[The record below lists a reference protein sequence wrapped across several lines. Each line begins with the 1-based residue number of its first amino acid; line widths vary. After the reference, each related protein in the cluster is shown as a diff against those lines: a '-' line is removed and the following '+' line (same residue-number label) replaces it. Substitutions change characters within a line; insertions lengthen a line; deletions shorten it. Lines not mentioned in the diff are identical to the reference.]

1 MPSSPFE
8 IKFGPVREFFFQYRN
23 HGEIGTMVEQRFLP
37 LLALIIHCSI
47 TFLLSILGKSAYA
60 GADLGFLMFR
70 DDDFHNRNDFGKR
83 DR

>member
-8 IKFGPVREFFFQYRN
+8 IKFGPAREFFFQYRN
-23 HGEIGTMVEQRFLP
+23 HGEIGTMSHRYSYPF
-37 LLALIIHCSI
+37 LALIIHSSI